1 MSLIVACFWWF
12 DPYAAQL
19 PRRNY
24 GPRHV
29 EILRNS
35 MARHL
40 TVPHHF
46 VCITDHPEKLPSDI
60 ETAPLDRT
68 TYMERTRFAK
78 LMLFRR
84 DIADILGG
92 NRILYSD
99 IDNVVVG
106 NMDPVIDRTEPLVL
120 YRNPNWPA
128 KRRARF
134 NTSMILLSGGCR
146 PDLYENINLKKDP
159 QRLRA
164 RSGGTDQAW
173 ISEQV
178 DHDNPYWDRTHGVY
192 NAMRIGD
199 LENSGIEFDL
209 PDDARI
215 VFFPGK
221 RNPSEKE
228 TQERWP
234 WIKEHW
240 Y

>member
-1 MSLIVACFWWF
+1 MTLIVTCFWWF
-12 DPYAAQL
+12 DPYAAQQ
-19 PRRNY
+19 PRRKY
-24 GPRHV
+24 GPHHIEV
-29 EILRNS
+29 LRNS

-40 TVPHHF
+40 TVPHRF
-46 VCITDHPEKLPSDI
+46 LCITDRPEQLPGDI
-60 ETAPLDRT
+60 ETASLDKT
-68 TYMERTRFAK
+68 TYMEKTRFAK

-92 NRILYSD
+92 DRILYSD

-106 NMDPVIDRTEPLVL
+106 DMNPVVDRDEPLVL
-120 YRNPNWPA
+120 YRNPNWPQ

-134 NTSMILLSGGCR
+134 NTSMILLSAGCR
-146 PDLYENINLKKDP
+146 PDLYENIDLNKDP
-159 QRLRA
+159 QRLRLK
-164 RSGGTDQAW
+164 SGGTDQAW

-178 DHDNPYWDRTHGVY
+178 DHNNPYWDRTHGVY
-192 NAMRIGD
+192 NAMRLKD
-199 LENSGIEFDL
+199 LPDSGIELDL

-215 VFFPGK
+215 VFFPGN
-221 RNPSEKE
+221 RNPSEPE